1 MQKLE
6 GRAVVSA
13 QASVKLRDLEREVEV
28 SRSIYESFL
37 TRSRQTGEA
46 RQLDAAS
53 THIITMATPPIARSF
68 PPGAGL
74 MTGAGFVAGLT
85 LGLGLAFLREGGF
98 SGAPESGPRRDV
110 EAEPVRVAV
119 TDATKFTVRGPTS
132 GPERLELTRLGIPFV
147 RPFAD
152 RRELEAV
159 VSRFGALVAESA
171 HRPLVIGLVGDAPG
185 SIRTVMAVNI
195 ALALRL
201 QHLEVALVDADRD
214 HAALTVLIEDGLE
227 AFGDA
232 DDPFV
237 RTDDSVLLAL
247 PAIDRRSRAAGAVER
262 IVDGFRDGNPAEVDI
277 VLCDGVGS
285 DESMFERLDFVAPV
299 LGRDQDEETAI
310 AELPAA
316 LRAKIAVILRVDH
329 SDPWL
334 PRRDARRRAETRK
347 TA

>member
-1 MQKLE
+1 M
-6 GRAVVSA
+6 
-13 QASVKLRDLEREVEV
+13 
-28 SRSIYESFL
+28 
-37 TRSRQTGEA
+37 
-46 RQLDAAS
+46 
-53 THIITMATPPIARSF
+53 
-68 PPGAGL
+68 
-74 MTGAGFVAGLT
+74 
-85 LGLGLAFLREGGF
+85 
-98 SGAPESGPRRDV
+98 
-110 EAEPVRVAV
+110 RVAV
-119 TDATKFTVRGPTS
+119 TDATKFTVRGPTA
-132 GPERLELTRLGIPFV
+132 GPDRLELTRLGIPFV

-159 VSRFGALVAESA
+159 VSRFCALVEASER
-171 HRPLVIGLVGDAPG
+171 RPLVVGLVGDAPG

-214 HAALTVLIEDGLE
+214 RAALTVLIEDGLQ

-247 PAIDRRSRAAGAVER
+247 PAIDRRSRVGAVER
-262 IVDGFRDGNPAEVDI
+262 IVDGFRDGSPAEVDI
-277 VLCDGVGS
+277 VLCDGVGQ

-310 AELPAA
+310 AELPEA
-316 LRAKIAVILRVDH
+316 LRAKIALILRVDH

-334 PRRDARRRAETRK
+334 PRRDVRRRSETRK